1 MPKSVEERSDCGPE
15 APLPQAEA
23 RQGGQII
30 AQPQVP
36 AAKAE
41 GGVEPADRQLCRQ
54 EQLGQHRKPPVQGPQ
69 GIGGGTHQKSAEQTA
84 QEPLPDKSGIQRHS
98 PLRWRGS
105 S

>member
-1 MPKSVEERSDCGPE
+1 MPKSAEERPDCGPE
-15 APLPQAEA
+15 APFPQAEA
-23 RQGGQII
+23 RQSGQII

-54 EQLGQHRKPPVQGPQ
+54 EQLGQHRKPAVQRPQ
-69 GIGGGTHQKSAEQTA
+69 GIGGGTQQHAAEQTA